1 MLPSHISSTLPTA
14 ALNQSDSTYPP
25 ISTPTHGAQAWPSWV
40 LPHPLNVLPC
50 PCAMSGHQVSIQQHP
65 VSISI
70 PETKLP
76 LSLEI
81 LYGCQGQ
88 TPSPR
93 SVFDS
98 PDQASSLRPSICT
111 RSRPCALGRP
121 PPGREVLPVTA
132 ELSTHS
138 AAFLLNTML

>member
-1 MLPSHISSTLPTA
+1 MLPSRTSSTLPTA
-14 ALNQSDSTYPP
+14 TLNQSDSTYPP

-50 PCAMSGHQVSIQQHP
+50 PCATSGHLVPIQQHP
-65 VSISI
+65 VSSSI

-98 PDQASSLRPSICT
+98 PDQVSSLRPSICT
-111 RSRPCALGRP
+111 QVARVPSEDLLQAGRSCPSLQSLVCTAL
-121 PPGREVLPVTA
+121 
-132 ELSTHS
+132 H
-138 AAFLLNTML
+138 FY